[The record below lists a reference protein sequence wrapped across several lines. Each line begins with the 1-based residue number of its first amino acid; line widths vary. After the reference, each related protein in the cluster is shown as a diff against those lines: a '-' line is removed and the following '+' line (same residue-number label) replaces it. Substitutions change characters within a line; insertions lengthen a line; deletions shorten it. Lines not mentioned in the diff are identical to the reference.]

1 MAKPTKGEIR
11 AWMKRCRENLVG
23 LNKAL
28 SEDKPRQVHL
38 YISDALGC
46 LEEIAAAAEERYDI
60 TIECAEIGPSTKEAV
75 EEEEEYEDDDEEFE
89 DEDDEDEDDEDE
101 EECE

>member
-38 YISDALGC
+38 YISDALAC
-46 LEEIAAAAEERYDI
+46 MEEIAAAAEERYDI
-60 TIECAEIGPSTKEAV
+60 TIECAEIGPSTQPA
-75 EEEEEYEDDDEEFE
+75 EEEEEYEDQDEEFE
-89 DEDDEDEDDEDE
+89 DEDEDDEE